1 MINFQQALRK
11 PLQKKQRLQLSIK
24 KNRIGFFVKETLR
37 DDFRMAVETNGD
49 TMTDVL
55 AEYMDYYV
63 KQTRRNN
70 HKFDEK
76 MKKLTSQLAKQMED
90 GKRLD
95 NEIKKNLR
103 GIGYEL

>member
-1 MINFQQALRK
+1 MTEKKKVKIRRPSIVRK
-11 PLQKKQRLQLSIK
+11 TDGKKELVHK
-24 KNRIGFFVKETLR
+24 KIRIGFFVKETLR

-76 MKKLTSQLAKQMED
+76 MKNAEEE
-90 GKRLD
+90 RE
-95 NEIKKNLR
+95 N
-103 GIGYEL
+103 